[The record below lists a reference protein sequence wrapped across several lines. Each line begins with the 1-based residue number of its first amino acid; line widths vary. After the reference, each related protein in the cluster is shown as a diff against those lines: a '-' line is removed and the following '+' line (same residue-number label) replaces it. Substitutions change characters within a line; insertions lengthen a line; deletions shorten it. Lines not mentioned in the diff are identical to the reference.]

1 MNVGFDL
8 DKIFINFP
16 PFVPTKIIDWLYK
29 GKPNGTLKY
38 RIPSRLEQIIRIF
51 SHYPFFR
58 PPITKNMN
66 YVKNLA
72 LANKNKSSTFFS
84 RSINS
89 SIKSQHSEKVLDK
102 YYLISSRFSFLEK
115 KTTGL
120 IKRYSLDKIFNA
132 MYFNYENRQPHEFKN
147 EMVKKL
153 DLDMYV
159 DDDLQLLEYLVDNNP
174 KTKFFWL
181 NNKVSKPLGKNL
193 YAIKNI
199 SEMFTPLSGV

>member
-1 MNVGFDL
+1 MTIGFDL
-8 DKIFINFP
+8 DKIFVNYP

-38 RIPSRLEQIIRIF
+38 RIPSRLEQIIRIL

-72 LANKNKSSTFFS
+72 LAN
-84 RSINS
+84 IN
-89 SIKSQHSEKVLDK
+89 K

-147 EMVKKL
+147 EIVKKL

-159 DDDLQLLEYLVDNNP
+159 DDDLQLLEYLVDKNP

-199 SEMFTPLSGV
+199 SEMFTPHQSDAGFK